1 MIQTLKSVGGS
12 HRLFHSGRRLFK
24 NPYYYYDLGLKQPK
38 NDGVESDGSKLV
50 FNPSVYSS
58 TEDMSTRAK
67 RVFGDLGSRD
77 KSRSEAE
84 SKAVVVCGV
93 KVPARPEEPTNCCM
107 SGCVNCVWELYKDEI
122 EEWRD
127 RVKEA
132 RHKIMELPDWREV
145 WPDQLGPLPGAAKHS
160 RPVDTSGSDDG
171 VPIPGDD
178 EEFDGL
184 NTGIR
189 VFIET
194 EKRLRTKRAAKQAR
208 A

>member
-1 MIQTLKSVGGS
+1 M
-12 HRLFHSGRRLFK
+12 HRSFHSSRGLLK
-24 NPYYYYDLGLKQPK
+24 NPYYFYDLGLAQPK
-38 NDGVESDGSKLV
+38 NDGVEAHGSKLV

-67 RVFGDLGSRD
+67 RVFGDLGSRE

-93 KVPARPEEPTNCCM
+93 KVPAQPEEPTNCCM

-122 EEWRD
+122 EEWRSK
-127 RVKEA
+127 VKEA
-132 RHKIMELPDWREV
+132 RGKIMKLPNWQDV
-145 WPDQLGPLPGAAKHS
+145 WPDQLGPLPGSAKRT

-171 VPIPGDD
+171 MPIQADD
-178 EEFDGL
+178 EAFDGL

-194 EKRLRTKRAAKQAR
+194 EKRLRNRRAAKQAQ